1 MKIIGL
7 CASPRPQGNT
17 RRLLEFFLAECRRLG
32 AETELFTAADR
43 WVEFCRACEQ
53 CMRQGT
59 CPVPDDYLPL
69 LPKILAA
76 DALVLAT
83 PNYAFDVSAQ
93 IKAVMDRSHAFLY
106 YRQALAGKYGAG
118 LCVAGHWFGT
128 RSIARRLGQAI
139 WLCGG
144 SSVGSAWGIS
154 KHRDKKGFEQEKK
167 VYARAGRLARTLV
180 RAVEQKR
187 RYGWQAWLRE
197 TFVTPALRRAFARR
211 REEYPWVGERWAQGK
226 CNRKKDNI

>member
-1 MKIIGL
+1 MKIVGL

-17 RRLLEFFLAECRRLG
+17 RRLLEFFLDECRGLG
-32 AETELFTAADR
+32 AETERFTAADQR
-43 WVEFCRACEQ
+43 VDFCRACEQ
-53 CMRQGT
+53 CMRQGD
-59 CPVPDDYLPL
+59 CPVQDDYLPL

-106 YRQALAGKYGAG
+106 YRQALAGKYGVG

-128 RSIARRLGQAI
+128 HGIARRLGQAV

-144 SSVGSAWGIS
+144 SFVGAAWGVS
-154 KHRDKKGFEQEKK
+154 KHRDKKGFVREAQ
-167 VYARAGRLARTLV
+167 VYARAKAMARRLV
-180 RAVEQKR
+180 RAVERKR
-187 RYGWQAWLRE
+187 KYRWQAWLRE
-197 TFVTPALRRAFARR
+197 TFITPHLRRIFTRR
-211 REEYPWVGERWAQGK
+211 KEEYPWVAERWV
-226 CNRKKDNI
+226 KK